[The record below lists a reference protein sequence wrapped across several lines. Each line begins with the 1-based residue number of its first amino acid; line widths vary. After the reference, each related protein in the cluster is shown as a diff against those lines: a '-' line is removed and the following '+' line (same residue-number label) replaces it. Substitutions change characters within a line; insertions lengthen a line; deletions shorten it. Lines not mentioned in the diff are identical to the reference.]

1 MLPRSVPSRR
11 SATVVGV
18 VDERLDGGGIGRG
31 RLGLGAGD
39 AAVAEGTG
47 DAESLGA
54 GLCGGALLVGT
65 EEAPPEATL
74 DVVTESG
81 VVAPGV
87 PLVEQAASE
96 APTTAADR
104 AARQTRWAMGLAARR
119 CALMP

>member
-1 MLPRSVPSRR
+1 MRAWMEAG
-11 SATVVGV
+11 SAGARFGVGV
-18 VDERLDGGGIGRG
+18 
-31 RLGLGAGD
+31 GD
-39 AAVAEGTG
+39 AVVAEGTA

-65 EEAPPEATL
+65 EEAPPEATVE
-74 DVVTESG
+74 VVTEPAAF
-81 VVAPGV
+81 APGV
-87 PLVEQAASE
+87 PLVEQAASA